1 MSEHGCSTCG
11 GPVPL
16 PLGKEKW
23 GRCAPCISL
32 AAAGAIT
39 GWSFTLS
46 FRLLSPRPGIVM
58 GLAAL
63 SVLFSLV
70 LLGHVVV
77 YLLRSRPGGQP

>member
-1 MSEHGCSTCG
+1 
-11 GPVPL
+11 
-16 PLGKEKW
+16 
-23 GRCAPCISL
+23 
-32 AAAGAIT
+32 
-39 GWSFTLS
+39 
-46 FRLLSPRPGIVM
+46 M